1 VVHVF
6 FLRFD
11 SGVPDLAFLH
21 LVYIDHIIPG
31 RCAMRAGA
39 RAARARP
46 AAGPATAC
54 RRFMGLT
61 PMMAPSAVLVAIPLI
76 SALAGAS
83 ADRVHK
89 PCWELD
95 EVPWLEELQQAAVRL
110 T

>member
-1 VVHVF
+1 
-6 FLRFD
+6 
-11 SGVPDLAFLH
+11 
-21 LVYIDHIIPG
+21 
-31 RCAMRAGA
+31 MRA
-39 RAARARP
+39 RAAGR
-46 AAGPATAC
+46 GPGDS

-89 PCWELD
+89 PRWELD

>member
-1 VVHVF
+1 MAA
-6 FLRFD
+6 RPE
-11 SGVPDLAFLH
+11 SEP
-21 LVYIDHIIPG
+21 
-31 RCAMRAGA
+31 RAG
-39 RAARARP
+39 RWLP
-46 AAGPATAC
+46 P
-54 RRFMGLT
+54 FMGLT